1 MLIQTLCMALAKR
14 VGALLL
20 GAVILWEVSV
30 HCGATQGRAIVH
42 VSTPKVEVAVDGA
55 RYRIETLWDTPIVC
69 DLRPGRHTV
78 RMFRSGQ
85 VVYQEEF
92 TIAAGQELILTAWD
106 GYDDGRSPEHADGH
120 LPSPKPEHSRPA
132 PQQSA
137 SVARF
142 PISPIVN

>member
-1 MLIQTLCMALAKR
+1 MLIQTLCMALTKR

-20 GAVILWEVSV
+20 GGVILWQVAAR
-30 HCGATQGRAIVH
+30 CGATQGRAIVH

-78 RMFRSGQ
+78 RMFQSGR
-85 VVYQEEF
+85 VAYQEEF
-92 TIAAGQELILTAWD
+92 TIAAGQEVILTAWD
-106 GYDDGRSPEHADGH
+106 GYDDGRSPGHAGGPT
-120 LPSPKPEHSRPA
+120 LSPKPEHSRPG
-132 PQQSA
+132 PQGSA
-137 SVARF
+137 RVAHL